1 MNNDMHTHLN
11 EDELVLHYYGEM
23 SAGDDAR
30 AAAHVR
36 TCSACH
42 TSYTNLQRVLAA
54 VEAAPGPEIADGF
67 ERTVWAR
74 LEPAL
79 GRQRRGWISWFVFSP
94 ARLAWAAA
102 IVVLVAGAF
111 FAGRVSRRD
120 VPASGTQTATAA
132 AVREGV
138 LLVDLTDHL
147 DRSQMML
154 VELVSTGGDGG
165 ADISSERARAEELV
179 SDNRLYRQ
187 TAEATGNMAL
197 ATVLDELERVLVEL
211 SASPDA
217 MSADDL
223 ERVRQRI
230 ESRGLLFKVRVLSSE
245 IRERQKTGIRMR
257 TGQELLA
264 HLRRSRDIRDQGIKR
279 KRD

>member
-1 MNNDMHTHLN
+1 MNNDMTTHLN

-30 AAAHVR
+30 AAAHVQD
-36 TCSACH
+36 CSACH
-42 TSYTNLQRVLAA
+42 ASYTKLQRVLAA

-74 LEPAL
+74 LQPEL
-79 GRQRRGWISWFVFSP
+79 GRQRRGWSSWFVLSP
-94 ARLAWAAA
+94 ARLAWVGA
-102 IVVLVAGAF
+102 IVVLIAGAF
-111 FAGRVSRRD
+111 FAGRVSQRT
-120 VPASGTQTATAA
+120 VQAPATQTATAA

-138 LLVDLTDHL
+138 LLVDLSDHL

-154 VELVSTGGDGG
+154 VELVSTGGDGEV
-165 ADISSERARAEELV
+165 DISAERARAEELV

-217 MSADDL
+217 LSAVDL

-245 IRERQKTGIRMR
+245 LRERQKTGIRMR
-257 TGQELLA
+257 TGQ
-264 HLRRSRDIRDQGIKR
+264 SS
-279 KRD
+279 

>member
-11 EDELVLHYYGEM
+11 EDELVLHYYGEL

-74 LEPAL
+74 LEPGL

-94 ARLAWAAA
+94 RGSPGRPQSWSWSPARSSR
-102 IVVLVAGAF
+102 GACRGGTPRHQ
-111 FAGRVSRRD
+111 A
-120 VPASGTQTATAA
+120 TQTATAA

-138 LLVDLTDHL
+138 LLVDLSDHL

-165 ADISSERARAEELV
+165 VDISSERARAEELV

-257 TGQELLA
+257 TGK
-264 HLRRSRDIRDQGIKR
+264 SS
-279 KRD
+279 

>member
-1 MNNDMHTHLN
+1 MTTHLN

-30 AAAHVR
+30 AAAHVQD
-36 TCSACH
+36 CSACH
-42 TSYTNLQRVLAA
+42 ASYTKLQRVLAV

-74 LEPAL
+74 LQPEL
-79 GRQRRGWISWFVFSP
+79 GRQRRGWISWFVLSP
-94 ARLAWAAA
+94 ARLAWAGA
-102 IVVLVAGAF
+102 IVVLIAGAF
-111 FAGRVSRRD
+111 FAGRVSQRT
-120 VPASGTQTATAA
+120 VPASGTQTATAT

-138 LLVDLTDHL
+138 LLVDLSDHL

-154 VELVSTGGDGG
+154 VELVSTGGDGEV
-165 ADISSERARAEELV
+165 DISAERARAEELV

-217 MSADDL
+217 LSAVDL
-223 ERVRQRI
+223 ERMRQRI

-257 TGQELLA
+257 TGQ
-264 HLRRSRDIRDQGIKR
+264 SS
-279 KRD
+279 

>member
-1 MNNDMHTHLN
+1 MPTHLN

-23 SAGDDAR
+23 SAGDGAR
-30 AAAHVR
+30 AAAHLHD
-36 TCSACH
+36 CGACH
-42 TSYTNLQRVLAA
+42 ASYTKLQRVLAA

-74 LEPAL
+74 LQPEL
-79 GRQRRGWISWFVFSP
+79 GRQRRGWISWFVLSP
-94 ARLAWAAA
+94 ARLAWMAA
-102 IVVLVAGAF
+102 IVVLIAGVF
-111 FAGRVSRRD
+111 FAGRVSQRD
-120 VPASGTQTATAA
+120 VPASGTQATAA

-138 LLVDLTDHL
+138 LLVDLGDHL

-154 VELVSTGGDGG
+154 VELVSAGGDGEV
-165 ADISSERARAEELV
+165 DISAERARAEELV

-217 MSADDL
+217 LSAVDL

-257 TGQELLA
+257 TGQ
-264 HLRRSRDIRDQGIKR
+264 SS
-279 KRD
+279 